1 MAEEQW
7 IYTTKREMLITERK
21 ALSDALADAY
31 KAMQGLMSGEIQS
44 YNLGHYSISRT
55 KLDLDKLQNWI
66 NATRIRI
73 DEIDC
78 MLTGRSVRKVSTCV
92 YTNPQNTWGWL

>member
-31 KAMQGLMSGEIQS
+31 KAMQGLISGEIQS

-55 KLDLDKLQNWI
+55 KLAFLSSSFGNVVIFQHRFFI
-66 NATRIRI
+66 
-73 DEIDC
+73 
-78 MLTGRSVRKVSTCV
+78 
-92 YTNPQNTWGWL
+92 